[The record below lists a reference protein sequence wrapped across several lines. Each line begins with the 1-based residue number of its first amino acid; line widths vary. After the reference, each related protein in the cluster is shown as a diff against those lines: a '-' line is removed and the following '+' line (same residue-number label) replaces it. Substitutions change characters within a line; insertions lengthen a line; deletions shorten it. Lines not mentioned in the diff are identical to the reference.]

1 MTMPPSVAAILR
13 GAFVSSLLIVLSI
26 GVGSAKESDPYLWL
40 EQIQGDQALDWVR
53 TQNAATQAKLGK
65 HAVYDQIYADAL
77 DALTRKDK
85 LPEITQ
91 HGDWIYYLSKSTK
104 HPRGVL
110 QRSPLADFK
119 QGTPDWKTVLDI
131 DALSA
136 KENENWV
143 LQEMVCHAP
152 VNKRCLVSL
161 SPGGTD
167 ASELREFDLETLQF
181 VKDGFALPTAKMS
194 ASWVDADR
202 IIVATDFGPDSMTE
216 SGYPRTAKLWQRGAP
231 LESAKPLFTT
241 AADSVSVVVQYFKDA
256 TNPIM
261 LITESQSYWS
271 SRYYLHEG
279 DKVTALEIPASA
291 TVDGVIDGQLV
302 VSLKQDWAFAGQH
315 YKLGTVLLV
324 PPQNVRAD
332 AADLRS
338 KITVLME
345 PDSTTVIDMV
355 VVMDKTIVVSTLQN
369 VQSQMFRFSRDG
381 ALWQRQKIEL
391 PGSGTI
397 SYAAGDKTSGEFF
410 VRYEG
415 FITPPTL
422 MFIDAKLEVSTVLQ
436 QSATFD
442 GDAMAVAQYFAE
454 SADGTKVPYFVV
466 MRKDTKLDGKNP
478 TLMFSYGGFRVSL
491 TPSYS
496 GSYEALNGVYGKAWL
511 ERGGVFVLANIR
523 GGGEYGPAWHAAAL
537 KENKVR
543 SYEDFEA
550 VAEDLTKRGITTA
563 KHLGIEG
570 RSNGGLLVG
579 ATMLRRPDLYG
590 AVICGVP
597 LLDMQR
603 YHRLLAGA
611 SWMAEYGDP
620 DTADWAFMREYS
632 PYQNLRAKA
641 DYPPIF
647 FFTSTLDDRVHPA
660 HARKMAAKM
669 MAYGYEVD
677 YYENTEG
684 GHKGSATSDQL
695 AKRIALAYTHLWQQL
710 K

>member
-1 MTMPPSVAAILR
+1 MSIPLPISALVRAVVASALLVVYTASSV
-13 GAFVSSLLIVLSI
+13 
-26 GVGSAKESDPYLWL
+26 SANEADPYVWL
-40 EQIQGDQALDWVR
+40 EEIQGDKALDWVQA
-53 TQNAATQAKLGK
+53 QNKTSQVKLGK
-65 HAVYDQIYADAL
+65 HPLYDQIYADAL
-77 DALTRKDK
+77 DALTRTDK

-91 HGDWIYYLSKSTK
+91 RGDWIYYLSKSTE

-119 QGTPDWKTVLDI
+119 QGSPQWQTVLDI

-136 KENENWV
+136 KENQNWV

-152 VNKRCLVSL
+152 DNKRCLVSL

-167 ASELREFDLETLQF
+167 ASELREFDLESMRF
-181 VKDGFALPTAKMS
+181 VKDGFTLPTAKMS
-194 ASWVDADR
+194 ASWVNADE
-202 IIVATDFGPDSMTE
+202 IIVATNFGADSMTE
-216 SGYPRTAKLWQRGAP
+216 SGYPRTVKLWKRGTP
-231 LESAKPLFTT
+231 LTSAMPLFTT
-241 AADSVSVVVQYFKDA
+241 PASSVSVAAQYFKHD
-256 TNPIM
+256 TTPLM
-261 LITESQSYWS
+261 LITESLSFWS
-271 SRYYLHEG
+271 RRYYLHEG
-279 DKVTALEIPASA
+279 GKAIPLELPDLAA
-291 TVDGVIDGQLV
+291 VEGVVDGELV
-302 VSLKQDWAFAGQH
+302 VSLKRDWVYAGQH

-324 PPQNVRAD
+324 PPHSVRSDSAVTK
-332 AADLRS
+332 A

-345 PDSTTVIDMV
+345 PDATTVIDMV
-355 VVMDKTIVVSTLQN
+355 VVMDKTILITTLQN
-369 VQSQMFRFSRDG
+369 VQSQIYRFSRDG
-381 ALWQRQKIEL
+381 ASWRQQKIDL
-391 PGSGTI
+391 PASGTI
-397 SYAAGDKTSGEFF
+397 TFAAGDKTSGEFF

-422 MFIDAKLEVSTVLQ
+422 LFIDDKLTVSTVRQ
-436 QSATFD
+436 QSATFNSE
-442 GDAMAVAQYFAE
+442 AMKVTQYFAE

-466 MRKDTKLDGKNP
+466 MRKDTKLNGTNP

-537 KENKVR
+537 QENKLR

-550 VAEDLTKRGITTA
+550 VAEDLIKRGITRA

-597 LLDMQR
+597 LLDMKR
-603 YHRLLAGA
+603 YHTLLAGA

-620 DTADWAFMREYS
+620 DTADWEFIRAYS
-632 PYQNLRAKA
+632 PYQNLRAKM
-641 DYPPIF
+641 DYPPVF
-647 FFTSTLDDRVHPA
+647 FFTSTLDDRVHPG

-695 AKRIALAYTHLWQQL
+695 AKRIALAYTHLWQHL

>member
-1 MTMPPSVAAILR
+1 MTLPPYMTAVLR
-13 GAFVSSLLIVLSI
+13 GVLVSIVLAI
-26 GVGSAKESDPYLWL
+26 TTTMTTSAKEADPYLWL
-40 EQIQGDQALDWVR
+40 EQIQGDKALDWVR
-53 TQNAATQAKLGK
+53 KQNAATQQKLGK
-65 HAVYDQIYADAL
+65 HPLYASIYNDAL

-91 HGDWIYYLSKSTK
+91 RGNWIYYLSKSTK

-119 QGTPDWKTVLDI
+119 QGSPDWQTVLDV

-136 KENENWV
+136 KEQQNWV
-143 LQEMVCHAP
+143 LQEMVCYAP
-152 VNKRCLVSL
+152 KNKRCLISL

-167 ASELREFDLETLQF
+167 ASELREFDLESMQF
-181 VKDGFALPTAKMS
+181 VKDGFQLPTAKMS
-194 ASWVDADR
+194 ASWVDADQ
-202 IIVATDFGPDSMTE
+202 IIVATDFGADSMTE
-216 SGYPRTAKLWQRGAP
+216 SGYPRTAKLWQRGTP

-241 AADSVSVVVQYFKDA
+241 AADSVSVVVQYFKD
-256 TNPIM
+256 TSNPIM
-261 LITESQSYWS
+261 LVTESLSYWS
-271 SRYYLHEG
+271 SNYYLHED
-279 DKVTALEIPASA
+279 DKVVPLDIPDSA
-291 TVDGVIDGQLV
+291 AIEGVINGQLV
-302 VSLKQDWAFAGQH
+302 VSLKQDWTHAGQA
-315 YKLGTVLLV
+315 YQLGTVLLV
-324 PPQNVRAD
+324 PPQSVRSGASD
-332 AADLRS
+332 S
-338 KITVLME
+338 KPGITVLME
-345 PDSTTVIDMV
+345 PDDSTVIDMV
-355 VVMDKTIVVSTLQN
+355 IVMDKHIVVTTLQN
-369 VQSQMFRFSRDG
+369 VQSQIFRFSRDG
-381 ALWQRQKIEL
+381 DVWQRQKIDL
-391 PGSGTI
+391 PASGTI
-397 SYAAGDKTSGEFF
+397 SFAAGDKTSGEFF

-415 FITPPTL
+415 FVTPPTL
-422 MFIDAKLEVSTVLQ
+422 MFVDDKLAVSTVLQ
-436 QSATFD
+436 QSATFN
-442 GDAMAVAQYFAE
+442 GDAMTVAQYFAK

-466 MRKDTKLDGKNP
+466 MHKDTKLDGKNP

-550 VAEDLTKRGITTA
+550 IAQDLIKRGITSA

-620 DTADWAFMREYS
+620 DTSDWEFMREYS

-641 DYPPIF
+641 EYPPIF
-647 FFTSTLDDRVHPA
+647 FFTSTLDDRVHPG

-695 AKRIALAYTHLWQQL
+695 AKRIALAYAHLWLQL